1 MDGKFL
7 DIFTDIKIEDRM
19 STLVENST
27 ISKVV
32 TNRAGDK
39 VRVYMEFPVIVPK
52 QRIWDL
58 ERVLQKQYFDRE
70 GKKLEIVES
79 FLLSDIYTPAS
90 AFSAYYDSFLDEIRE
105 KSNVLFTVIK
115 KADISFD
122 GDHMKLILEDTG
134 VARQRTDD
142 ILAVINAIYKIRF
155 MQDITIDVSYKKPTG
170 SKYMEASDDKIK
182 KAIDK
187 IIDNIETNEQN
198 AQNAV
203 TQNSNGDK
211 KSKSDKDK
219 TEVRPLTRSTNP
231 MMIYGRDFDGN
242 KVLPIEEIFDGI
254 GEVVLR
260 GQVLSVDFKHT
271 KTGKVIVSFGLTDFT
286 DSVMCKLFLDGEL
299 EGEIASALKK
309 GMFIKLMG
317 EPEDDKFIHELCVG
331 HLKGIMSIPDFRT
344 KRIDAAAKKRVE
356 IHAHTKMSDMDGVI
370 EIADL
375 IKRADE
381 WGHKAIGIC
390 DHAVTQ
396 AFPIAAH
403 SIPKGSDI
411 KLIYGVETY
420 LVDDTKQIVTDAL
433 PGQTIDD
440 DFVVFDLE
448 TTGLNE
454 RKCRI
459 IEIGAVRV
467 NGGKIVDRFSEFVNP
482 GVPIPF
488 EITELT
494 SITDNMVRDAE
505 SIETLLPKFHE
516 FCRGA
521 IMVAHNADFDT
532 GVIYSNCERL
542 SENWKFTYMDTMPMA
557 RFLLPKLKKFGLDPV
572 AKALD
577 LVNEHHHRAV
587 DDAEVT
593 AKIFLKFHDMLKDRG
608 INTLIELNEAGVM
621 NAERIRAARPSNCT
635 IIAKNDLGKVNM
647 YRLVS
652 EAHLNYLSPKNRR
665 GICIPKLPKSLLE
678 KWREGL
684 LIGSAGSEGELY
696 DAIKLGKS
704 DEEIIRIA
712 KFYDFFEI
720 TPDAINSHLLGDR
733 KYAIDTVEDLR
744 DITKRIVSLGK
755 ELDKPVVATAD
766 VHFLDPKD
774 GLYRQIIQSDLKMQD
789 PDWNEPEYFRTT
801 DEMLLDFAYLG
812 EETAEEVV
820 IKNSNMI
827 ADMCDVIKP
836 TRPDKAPPV
845 IENSDE
851 TLRKICYNKAHE
863 VYGDPLPPVVEE
875 RLERELHSII
885 SNGYAVM
892 YIIAQKLV
900 WKSNEDGYLV
910 GSRGSV
916 GSSFA
921 ATMAGITEVNPLP
934 PHYICPSCHYVDFD
948 SEIPKSFAGSAGC
961 DMPDAVCP
969 NCGSKLKK
977 DGFDIPFE
985 TFLGFKGDK
994 EPDIDLNFSGDYQTK
1009 AHRYCE
1015 VIFGNGQTFKA
1026 GTVGTVQDKTAF
1038 GFVKRYFEREN
1049 ISKRNCEIDRIVPGC
1064 TGIHRTTGQHPGG
1077 VVVLPM
1083 GEDIYSFTP
1092 LQHPANDMEKNGDI
1106 ITTHYEYHSIDANL
1120 LKLDILGHADPTMI
1134 KSLEDMSREM
1144 GEPIDATTIP
1154 LDDKKVMS
1162 LFQDTS
1168 ALGVEPE
1175 DLWNCEMG
1183 TLGIPEFG
1191 TDFAMGM
1198 LRDAKPKAFIDLV
1211 RIAGLAHGTDV
1222 WLGNAQTLIEEGKA
1236 TISTAI
1242 CTRDDIMTY
1251 LINMGLDPA
1260 ESFNIMEAV
1269 RKGKVAKGGVEKWPA
1284 WKEDMLSHGV
1294 PDWYVWSCEKIKYM
1308 FPKAHAAAYVMMAWR
1323 VAWFKIYKP
1332 LIYYASFFSIRA
1344 TAFDYEKMC
1353 QGQVTCEHYLHEMD
1367 EQIAELKKQNKDITA
1382 TDKDLQR
1389 DLRLVQEM
1397 YARGFE
1403 FLPMDLYKSDARYF
1417 KIIDGKLLP
1426 PFNTLASMG
1435 DSAAET
1441 LMLAARQR
1449 PFSSKDDLK
1458 KRGKVTQTAIDK
1470 MEELGLLG
1478 DMQQS
1483 EQMSIFDL

>member
-1 MDGKFL
+1 MDSRFL
-7 DIFTDIKIEDRM
+7 DVFTDIKIEDRM
-19 STLVENST
+19 TTLVENST
-27 ISKVV
+27 ISRVV

-58 ERVLQKQYFDRE
+58 EKVLQKQYFDRE

-79 FLLSDIYTPAS
+79 FILSDIYTPAS
-90 AFSAYYDSFLDEIRE
+90 AFSAYYDSFLDEVHK
-105 KSNVLFTVIK
+105 KSNVLFTIIK
-115 KADISFD
+115 KADIDFD
-122 GDHMKLILEDTG
+122 EDHMKLTLEDTG
-134 VARQRTDD
+134 VARDRTDD
-142 ILAVINAIYKIRF
+142 ILSVINSIYKIRF
-155 MQDITIDVSYKKPTG
+155 MQDITIDVAYKTPSG
-170 SKYMEASDDKIK
+170 SKYRDASDDKIN
-182 KAIDK
+182 KAISK
-187 IIDNIETNEQN
+187 IIDNIEAAHAEEESKEETAKGE
-198 AQNAV
+198 A
-203 TQNSNGDK
+203 SEK
-211 KSKSDKDK
+211 K
-219 TEVRPLTRSTNP
+219 EIRPLTRSTNP

-242 KVLPIEEIFDGI
+242 KVIPIEDIFEGI
-254 GEVVLR
+254 GEVVIR

-271 KTGKVIVSFGLTDFT
+271 KTGKVIVSFGLSDFT

-317 EPEDDKFIHELCVG
+317 EPEDDRFIHELSVG
-331 HLKGIMSIPDFRT
+331 RIRGIVSIPDFRT
-344 KRIDAAAKKRVE
+344 KRIDAAAQKRVE
-356 IHAHTKMSDMDGVI
+356 IHAHTKMSDMDGVV
-370 EIADL
+370 EVADL

-403 SIPKGSDI
+403 SIPKGSNI

-482 GVPIPF
+482 QVPIPY

-494 SITDNMVRDAE
+494 SITDNMVKDAE
-505 SIETLLPKFHE
+505 TIETLLPKFHD

-521 IMVAHNADFDT
+521 VLVAHNADFDT
-532 GVIYSNCERL
+532 GVIYANCERL
-542 SENWKFTYMDTMPMA
+542 SEDWKFTYLDTMPLA

-587 DDAEVT
+587 DDADVT
-593 AKIFLKFHDMLKDRG
+593 ARIFLKFHDMLKEKG
-608 INTLIELNEAGVM
+608 IDTLMDLNSAGVM
-621 NAERIRAARPSNCT
+621 NVDRIRAARPSNCT
-635 IIAKNDLGKVNM
+635 IIAKNDLGRVNM
-647 YRLVS
+647 YRMVS

-665 GICIPKLPKSLLE
+665 GICIPKLPKSLLTE
-678 KWREGL
+678 WREGL

-704 DEEIIRIA
+704 NEEIIRIA

-733 KYAIDTVEDLR
+733 KYAIESVEDLR
-744 DITKRIVSLGK
+744 DITRRIVALGA
-755 ELDKPVVATAD
+755 ELGKPVVATAD
-766 VHFLDPKD
+766 VHFLDPED
-774 GLYRQIIQSDLKMQD
+774 GLYRRIIQSDLKMQD

-812 EETAEEVV
+812 EEKAREVV
-820 IKNSNMI
+820 IENSNMI
-827 ADMCDVIKP
+827 ADMCDIIKP

-851 TLRKICYNKAHE
+851 TLRRICYTKAHD
-863 VYGDPLPPVVEE
+863 VYGEKLPEVVEE

-934 PHYICPSCHYVDFD
+934 PHYLCPNCHYVDFD
-948 SEIPKSFAGSAGC
+948 SEVVKSFAGMAGC
-961 DMPDAVCP
+961 DMPDATCP
-969 NCGSKLKK
+969 NCGKPLKK

-1049 ISKRNCEIDRIVPGC
+1049 ITKRNCEIDRIVPGC

-1106 ITTHYEYHSIDANL
+1106 ITTHYEYHSIDENL

-1134 KSLEDMSREM
+1134 KSLEDMS
-1144 GEPIDATTIP
+1144 GEVLDERIDATTIP

-1162 LFQDTS
+1162 LFQNTS

-1175 DLWNCEMG
+1175 DLWKCEMG

-1198 LRDAKPKAFIDLV
+1198 LKDAKPQAFIDLV

-1251 LINMGLDPA
+1251 LINMGMDPA

-1269 RKGKVAKGGVEKWPA
+1269 RKGKVAKGGVEKWPQ
-1284 WKEDMLSHGV
+1284 WKQDMLDHGV

-1323 VAWFKIYKP
+1323 VAWFKIYYP

-1353 QGQVTCEHYLHEMD
+1353 QGQMTCEHYLQELDDMQAD
-1367 EQIAELKKQNKDITA
+1367 LKKQNKDLSA
-1382 TDKDLQR
+1382 TEKDLYR

-1403 FLPMDLYKSDARYF
+1403 FLPMDLYNSDARYF
-1417 KIIDGKLLP
+1417 KIVDGKLLP
-1426 PFNTLASMG
+1426 PFNTIGSMG
-1435 DSAAET
+1435 DGAAET
-1441 LMLAARQR
+1441 LMLAARDR
-1449 PFSSKDDLK
+1449 HFSSKDDLK
-1458 KRGKVTQTAIDK
+1458 KRGKVSQTVLDK
-1470 MEELGLLG
+1470 MDELGILG
-1478 DMQQS
+1478 EMQQS
-1483 EQMSIFDL
+1483 EQMSIFDF